1 MVTSRK
7 GRRNTRG
14 AGRKQQSASAPT
26 PSPMFGPRYL
36 LVAIVVAIPLLA
48 VYFYPY
54 AEGGTWMAG
63 IRSYLAAYTK
73 AVGAVVS
80 LFDPQIVVGGTT
92 IRGPRFSMQIVKTCD
107 AMEVNILLVAALAAF
122 PMPLVRKPL
131 VMLASFALIASVNLG
146 RLCML
151 YWVGVHVPAWFD
163 RIHQTLAPLLMVAA
177 ALAIFLLAT
186 RRVTSSRVAHDAP
199 SDTKP

>member
-1 MVTSRK
+1 MTSHQERQK
-7 GRRNTRG
+7 RRG
-14 AGRKQQSASAPT
+14 AWRKQQPVSVPAS
-26 PSPMFGPRYL
+26 SPMFGLRYSL
-36 LVAIVVAIPLLA
+36 TAIAVALPLLG

-54 AEGGTWMAG
+54 AEGGAWMAG
-63 IRSYLAAYTK
+63 IRSYLAAYAK
-73 AVGAVVS
+73 AVGALVS

-92 IRGPRFSMQIVKTCD
+92 LRGPRFSMQIVKTCD

-122 PMPLVRKPL
+122 PMPLMRRLL
-131 VMLASFALIASVNLG
+131 VTLASLALIASVNIG

-151 YWVGVHVPAWFD
+151 YWVGVHAPGWFD

-186 RRVTSSRVAHDAP
+186 RRVASSRVTHAAP
-199 SDTKP
+199 SDAKQ